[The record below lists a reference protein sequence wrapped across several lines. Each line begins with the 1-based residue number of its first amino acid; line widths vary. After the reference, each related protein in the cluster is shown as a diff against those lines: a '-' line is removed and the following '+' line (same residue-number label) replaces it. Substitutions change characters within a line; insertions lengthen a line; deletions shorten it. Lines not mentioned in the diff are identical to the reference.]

1 MPFARKASLGK
12 TRGPSFCGKDPPAAQ
27 PGRDFWGGHRPP
39 APKCEKRPAAIH
51 PSPQA
56 HIAARDER
64 RRSPA
69 ERTSA
74 LRSLFAP
81 RACRCS
87 FSQSKR
93 YAAATTAC
101 LLPRAI
107 SPPMLTALRFCLAS
121 ADRICLLRRC
131 IIITD
136 FANVLADM
144 PMSCVGSPLS
154 CMITAFAH
162 SVWNWG
168 EDTPPSHRC
177 ATSTTM

>member
-1 MPFARKASLGK
+1 MPLGKASLGK
-12 TRGPSFCGKDPPAAQ
+12 TRPSFCGKLACSQRGETFGAVIGLLRQ
-27 PGRDFWGGHRPP
+27 NAKSGRPP
-39 APKCEKRPAAIH
+39 SIHHHKPTSLLAMSGAAG
-51 PSPQA
+51 
-56 HIAARDER
+56 
-64 RRSPA
+64 RSPA

-121 ADRICLLRRC
+121 ADPYLFTVTLHHHHRLRQRSGRH
-131 IIITD
+131 
-136 FANVLADM
+136 ANVVCRI
-144 PMSCVGSPLS
+144 SSLS

>member
-1 MPFARKASLGK
+1 MAVSPDALILSVRKNRWTSPKDPAHPLPRLWFIGLLPKMRKA
-12 TRGPSFCGKDPPAAQ
+12 
-27 PGRDFWGGHRPP
+27 PG
-39 APKCEKRPAAIH
+39 AAIH

-107 SPPMLTALRFCLAS
+107 SPPRLTALRVRLVRKVTVSWSGKPHSRLRPAPSGGYEQCVEY
-121 ADRICLLRRC
+121 DRILYALGYE
-131 IIITD
+131 
-136 FANVLADM
+136 NV
-144 PMSCVGSPLS
+144 SC
-154 CMITAFAH
+154 
-162 SVWNWG
+162 
-168 EDTPPSHRC
+168 
-177 ATSTTM
+177 

>member
-1 MPFARKASLGK
+1 MHDFVPSGK
-12 TRGPSFCGKDPPAAQ
+12 IDGPPPDPRTRPLPRLRFIGSC
-27 PGRDFWGGHRPP
+27 
-39 APKCEKRPAAIH
+39 PKCEKRLATIH
-51 PSPQA
+51 PSPPA

-87 FSQSKR
+87 FSQSKLKDMQQQR
-93 YAAATTAC
+93 PRVPAASHHLSANADSTVFLLGFRRSYLFTAT
-101 LLPRAI
+101 LHHHHR
-107 SPPMLTALRFCLAS
+107 LRQRS
-121 ADRICLLRRC
+121 GRH
-131 IIITD
+131 
-136 FANVLADM
+136 ANVVLWY
-144 PMSCVGSPLS
+144 PLS

>member
-1 MPFARKASLGK
+1 MDLPQRPPH
-12 TRGPSFCGKDPPAAQ
+12 TPPPASAV
-27 PGRDFWGGHRPP
+27 HRLL
-39 APKCEKRPAAIH
+39 PKMRKRLAAIH
-51 PSPQA
+51 PSPPA

-107 SPPMLTALRFCLAS
+107 SWPMLTALFFCLELPQIVSAIFDTSAS
-121 ADRICLLRRC
+121 YHALRERPGRLADVMCSTSSLLCDQCLL
-131 IIITD
+131 IFLEKT
-136 FANVLADM
+136 
-144 PMSCVGSPLS
+144 
-154 CMITAFAH
+154 H
-162 SVWNWG
+162 
-168 EDTPPSHRC
+168 SHRIAVPLAHQC
-177 ATSTTM
+177 DGDF

>member
-1 MPFARKASLGK
+1 MRSFVSGLRKSRWTSPPK
-12 TRGPSFCGKDPPAAQ
+12 TPDTPLPRLRFIGSC
-27 PGRDFWGGHRPP
+27 
-39 APKCEKRPAAIH
+39 PKCEKRLAAIH
-51 PSPQA
+51 PSPPA

-107 SPPMLTALRFCLAS
+107 SPPMLTALCFCLAS
-121 ADRICLLRRC
+121 ADYPQIVFVYCDAASSSQTSPTFWPTCQCRVR
-131 IIITD
+131 D
-136 FANVLADM
+136 
-144 PMSCVGSPLS
+144 PLS
-154 CMITAFAH
+154 CMSTAFAH

-177 ATSTTM
+177 ATSTAM

>member
-1 MPFARKASLGK
+1 MRSVVSVRKNRWAS
-12 TRGPSFCGKDPPAAQ
+12 PKDRRHALPRQ
-27 PGRDFWGGHRPP
+27 RFIGSC
-39 APKCEKRPAAIH
+39 PKCEKRLAAIH
-51 PSPQA
+51 PSPPA

-107 SPPMLTALRFCLAS
+107 FPPMLTALRFCLAS
-121 ADRICLLRRC
+121 ADSICLLRRC

-144 PMSCVGSPLS
+144 PMSCVGSSLLHDHRLRS
-154 CMITAFAH
+154 LGLELGRRH
-162 SVWNWG
+162 S
-168 EDTPPSHRC
+168 TIASLCH
-177 ATSTTM
+177 

>member
-1 MPFARKASLGK
+1 MRFIGS
-12 TRGPSFCGKDPPAAQ
+12 C
-27 PGRDFWGGHRPP
+27 
-39 APKCEKRPAAIH
+39 PKCEKRLAAIH
-51 PSPQA
+51 PSPPA

-101 LLPRAI
+101 LLPRSLAI
-107 SPPMLTALRFCLAS
+107 SPPMLMALCFCLGS
-121 ADRICLLRRC
+121 ADHICLVRHRT
-131 IIITD
+131 IITD
-136 FANVLADM
+136 FAYVLADL
-144 PMSCVGSPLS
+144 PMSCAVPPVLLDR
-154 CMITAFAH
+154 CAVFLRLFWRRHAR
-162 SVWNWG
+162 
-168 EDTPPSHRC
+168 PSHRC
-177 ATSTTM
+177 ATSTAM

>member
-1 MPFARKASLGK
+1 MAVCPDALICVRPEKSMGLPPE
-12 TRGPSFCGKDPPAAQ
+12 TPETPSRVSGSSAPAQNA
-27 PGRDFWGGHRPP
+27 
-39 APKCEKRPAAIH
+39 EKRLAAIH
-51 PSPQA
+51 PSPPA